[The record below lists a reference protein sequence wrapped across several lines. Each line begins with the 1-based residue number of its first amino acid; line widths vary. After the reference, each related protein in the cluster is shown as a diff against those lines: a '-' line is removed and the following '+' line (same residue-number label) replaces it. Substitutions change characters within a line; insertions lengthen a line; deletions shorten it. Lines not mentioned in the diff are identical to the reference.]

1 VRESYVVRNGQVNE
15 SKGVVGV
22 APSRQLQHTLF
33 SKVAFLLLGAA
44 LWLQMEPSRE
54 LFPEV
59 LLAEGAASRL
69 V

>member
-1 VRESYVVRNGQVNE
+1 MGKSTRAKELSEWRRRGSYNT
-15 SKGVVGV
+15 
-22 APSRQLQHTLF
+22 PF
-33 SKVAFLLLGAA
+33 FPKVAFLLLGAA